1 MEQVL
6 INVENEQFWL
16 PQKPLELSAG
26 LLFKKKKKKKQ
37 KAPAFNMK

>member
-6 INVENEQFWL
+6 INMENEQFWL

-26 LLFKKKKKKKQ
+26 LLFFKKKKKQ